1 MGNWFVAAKKAD
13 FNRIAEEFRI
23 SPVLAR
29 LIRNRD
35 VCGTEEIRK
44 YLLGDIGDLYEPGLL
59 KDMDRAVSVIREA
72 ISKGQKI
79 RVIGDYDI
87 DGVCATAILVRAFR
101 SLGAKAD
108 MAIPHRIRDG
118 YGLNDHLI
126 EQAAAEGV
134 ELIVTCD
141 NGIAATPQI
150 ELAHRLGMQ
159 VVVTDHHEVPFT
171 EDIRSG
177 ERVYHLP
184 PAEAVVDP
192 KQPGESYPFPGIC
205 GAVVAYKLAE
215 ALGTKRELLYAL
227 LEMAAFATVGDVM
240 ELKDENRI
248 IVKEGLRRMR
258 RTAHPGLRA
267 LIEVNKLEKEKIDA
281 YHIGFVLGPCVNA
294 SGRLESASLSLQLW
308 LEEDYQKAVPMAAE
322 LKNLNDSRKEM
333 TEAGVKQAVKLLER
347 GAAGETAQKTEE
359 EAQKAG
365 EEAQKTKEEAQKAE
379 EEQKIKVAA
388 QKAEE
393 GAKSGAV
400 SPGEDEKSESASAQT
415 ADAESGV
422 VQKREWEELSS
433 DRKDKVLILYLPDC
447 HESLAGIIAGRIR
460 EKYHK
465 PSIVLTD
472 AEEGVKGSGRSIE
485 GYDMFAELSACKELF
500 DKFGGHKMAAGL
512 SLAKE
517 NLPGLRRRLNENC
530 TLTEED
536 FVPKVHIDIA
546 LPFSYVSE
554 NFIQELELLA
564 PFGTG
569 NPKPV
574 FAQKDVRLLSGR
586 IFGKNKN
593 VAKFQAADAEGRR
606 YTLVHFGDVES
617 LEDFLREKYGAAA
630 DRLFSGGK
638 AELPLTITY
647 YPGINEFRGE
657 RNLEFVITNYC

>member
-1 MGNWFVAAKKAD
+1 MGNWFLAAKKAD
-13 FNRIAEEFRI
+13 FSKIAEEFQI

-44 YLLGDIGDLYEPGLL
+44 YLQGGLGDLYAPELL
-59 KDMDRAVSVIREA
+59 KDMDRAVSVIRGA
-72 ISKGQKI
+72 ISEGQKI

-101 SLGAKAD
+101 ALDAKAD

-126 EQAAAEGV
+126 EQAAEEGV

-150 ELAHRLGMQ
+150 ELAHRLGMR

-171 EDIRSG
+171 EDVRSG
-177 ERVYHLP
+177 EKVYHLP

-205 GAVVAYKLAE
+205 GAVVAYKLAQ
-215 ALGTKRELLYAL
+215 ALGTRQELLDAL

-240 ELKDENRI
+240 ELQDENRI
-248 IVKEGLRRMR
+248 IVKEGLKRIHH
-258 RTAHPGLRA
+258 TAHPGLRA
-267 LIEVNKLEKEKIDA
+267 LIEVNKLEKEKIDT

-294 SGRLESASLSLQLW
+294 SGRLESAALSLKLW
-308 LEEDYQKAVPMAAE
+308 LEEDYRKAVPMAAE

-333 TEAGVKQAVKLLER
+333 TEAGVKQAVTLLER
-347 GAAGETAQKTEE
+347 ETTEGEQMGAAGAS
-359 EAQKAG
+359 AG
-365 EEAQKTKEEAQKAE
+365 EILRRKMG
-379 EEQKIKVAA
+379 EQKPNCGD
-388 QKAEE
+388 EE
-393 GAKSGAV
+393 KRDSGE
-400 SPGEDEKSESASAQT
+400 GRDTETEKCYLTEWNESI
-415 ADAESGV
+415 
-422 VQKREWEELSS
+422 SS
-433 DRKDKVLILYLPDC
+433 DKEDKVLVVYLPDC

-465 PSIVLTD
+465 PTIVLTD
-472 AEEGVKGSGRSIE
+472 GEEGAKGSGRSIE
-485 GYDMFAELSACKELF
+485 GYDMFAELSACKDLF

-512 SLAKE
+512 SLQKE
-517 NLPGLRRRLNENC
+517 NIRELRRRLNENC
-530 TLTEED
+530 ALTEED

-546 LPFSYVSE
+546 LPLSYVSE
-554 NFIQELELLA
+554 DFIRELELLA

-586 IFGKNKN
+586 IFGKNRN
-593 VAKFQAADAEGRR
+593 VAKFQAADQEGRY
-606 YTLVHFGDVES
+606 YTLVYFGDVEE
-617 LEDFLREKYGAAA
+617 LEKFLADKYGADAG
-630 DRLFSGGK
+630 RLFSGGCDG
-638 AELPLTITY
+638 LPLMITY
-647 YPGINEFRGE
+647 YPSLNEFRGKRE
-657 RNLEFVITNYC
+657 IEFVVTNYC

>member
-13 FNRIAEEFRI
+13 FNKMAEEFRI

-35 VCGTEEIRK
+35 ICGEEEIRK
-44 YLLGDIGDLYEPGLL
+44 YLHGGMEDLYAPGLL
-59 KDMDRAVSVIREA
+59 TGMDRAVSVIRRA
-72 ISKGQKI
+72 ISEGRKI

-87 DGVCATAILVRAFR
+87 DGVCATAILVRSFR
-101 SLGAKAD
+101 ALGAEAD

-126 EQAAAEGV
+126 EQAAEERV
-134 ELIVTCD
+134 ELVVTCD
-141 NGIAATPQI
+141 NGIAAAAQI

-171 EDIRSG
+171 VDAQTG
-177 ERVYHLP
+177 EREYHLP

-192 KQPGESYPFPGIC
+192 KQPGETYPFPGIC

-215 ALGTKRELLYAL
+215 ALGTKRELLDAL

-248 IVKEGLRRMR
+248 IVKEGLKRMR
-258 RTAHPGLRA
+258 RTVHPGLRA

-294 SGRLESASLSLQLW
+294 SGRLESAFLSLQLW

-333 TEAGVKQAVKLLER
+333 TEAGVKRAVKLLER
-347 GAAGETAQKTEE
+347 ETAGEA
-359 EAQKAG
+359 
-365 EEAQKTKEEAQKAE
+365 AQKAE
-379 EEQKIKVAA
+379 EE
-388 QKAEE
+388 
-393 GAKSGAV
+393 AKSGAV
-400 SPGEDEKSESASAQT
+400 NPGEDETPESASARAAE
-415 ADAESGV
+415 ADSSV
-422 VQKREWEELSS
+422 RQKREWEELSS

-554 NFIQELELLA
+554 DFIQELELLA

-586 IFGKNKN
+586 IFGKNRN
-593 VAKFQAADAEGRR
+593 VAKFQAADAEGRH
-606 YTLVHFGDVES
+606 YTLVHFGDVEL
-617 LEDFLREKYGAAA
+617 LEDFLRGKYGAAS
-630 DRLFSGGK
+630 DRLFSGGRT
-638 AELPLTITY
+638 ELPLTITY